1 MLSKKTLSLS
11 IAVIVIALMAF
22 TPRKNKRE
30 VVSAKLID
38 KNLAKISDS
47 LYAYRYEA
55 SNYDYLSFLWDI
67 QKSNPSLYERCIWD
81 SLVWRSEL
89 TYCEPLVEYYQRHPG
104 FFDYPVVGVSYE
116 AALEYCKWLSDLY
129 NADPK
134 RKFNKVQFVLPAQAQ
149 WEEAARAGRSQ
160 AMYPWGNY
168 YLRNKKGEYLCNFKR
183 ISETAIVKGKDGRP
197 VIVDSIGYID
207 RGPAGGLNDRAFYT
221 ANVKSFYPN
230 DFGIYN
236 ICGNVAEMVAEK
248 GICKG
253 GGFRSYGGEVHIRAV
268 GHYEDAAA
276 DLGFRVFMKVIEK
289 F

>member
-1 MLSKKTLSLS
+1 
-11 IAVIVIALMAF
+11 
-22 TPRKNKRE
+22 
-30 VVSAKLID
+30 
-38 KNLAKISDS
+38 
-47 LYAYRYEA
+47 
-55 SNYDYLSFLWDI
+55 
-67 QKSNPSLYERCIWD
+67 
-81 SLVWRSEL
+81 
-89 TYCEPLVEYYQRHPG
+89 
-104 FFDYPVVGVSYE
+104 
-116 AALEYCKWLSDLY
+116 ALEYCKWLSDLY